1 MGVDLTEL
9 LRVFGDSLKRSM
21 FGVLA
26 GTIESFDAG
35 PPALADVLVGTRR
48 PIPDD
53 EEIVSHEALPVLP
66 ACRVIFPTSNG
77 ASITWELRKGDPC
90 VVLVTSFNEANFW
103 ATGKVSDAG
112 DIRVHHPGSAL
123 VLAGFNLDVP
133 STPGTG
139 GVVVSVPT
147 GATIKLGGPAAADF
161 VALSSKVDLRFAAI
175 EAGFSTKLAGP
186 GTALPIGPSTA
197 ALKVQAE

>member
-21 FGVLA
+21 FGVLT

-48 PIPDD
+48 PVPDD

-66 ACRVIFPTSNG
+66 ACRVIFPAGNG
-77 ASITWELRKGDPC
+77 VAMRWDLRKGDPC
-90 VVLVTSFNEANFW
+90 VVLVTSFNDSNFW
-103 ATGKVSDAG
+103 STGKVSDAG
-112 DIRVHHPGSAL
+112 DIRAHHPGSAL

-133 STPGTG
+133 SAPGLGVVTVSRGGEARPVARATPGTDPLTQPG
-139 GVVVSVPT
+139 CDT
-147 GATIKLGGPAAADF
+147 HFATLRTAINGLGGAVPALAS
-161 VALSSKVDLRFAAI
+161 VAVSTL
-175 EAGFSTKLAGP
+175 EA
-186 GTALPIGPSTA
+186 
-197 ALKVQAE
+197 E